1 MGYNCQDMRAANL
14 LMGSHPNVLV
24 MTLIVAGIDRVLHG
38 LLGWILKVISC
49 LRCVERFRFYTSSI
63 GWYHGRAF
71 ISWWYGRGT
80 TS

>member
-49 LRCVERFRFYTSSI
+49 LR
-63 GWYHGRAF
+63 GLRAF
-71 ISWWYGRGT
+71 QVLHVGDRMVLW
-80 TS
+80 TSFYFVVV